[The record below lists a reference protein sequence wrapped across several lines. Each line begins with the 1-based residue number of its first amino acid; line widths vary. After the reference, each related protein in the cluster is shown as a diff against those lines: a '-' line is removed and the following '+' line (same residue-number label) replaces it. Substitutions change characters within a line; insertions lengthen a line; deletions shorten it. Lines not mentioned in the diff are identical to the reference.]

1 MKGFTTCLL
10 FLAAGSQ
17 AMPQYSPQPQPQNG
31 RRPNINGGGL
41 RPDAAL
47 NNLPDGC
54 RIEYQTVHS
63 IEEVEREENVCTPYI
78 E

>member
-1 MKGFTTCLL
+1 MKGFTSCLL
-10 FLAAGSQ
+10 FLAAGAGVH
-17 AMPQYSPQPQPQNG
+17 AMPQYSPQPQTQSG
-31 RRPNINGGGL
+31 RRPNVGPVGE
-41 RPDAAL
+41 L

-63 IEEVEREENVCTPYI
+63 IEEVENEEAVCTPYI